1 MAIVSGGLLGQ
12 GSGKSVMKNL
22 LSKSY
27 SDFIFAIILEEYGL
41 WGGAGIISF
50 FIIML
55 ARFMIIS
62 LKAPTI
68 FGKLLVLGVG
78 LPIVF
83 QAFINMGVSVGLLP
97 VTGQNLPFFSSGG
110 SSIVMTCLALG
121 IVLAVSRRPEE
132 ELKAFLAEKEAKEK
146 AKELS
151 SEEDSDEQQAPIKP
165 ITPEN

>member
-1 MAIVSGGLLGQ
+1 
-12 GSGKSVMKNL
+12 
-22 LSKSY
+22 
-27 SDFIFAIILEEYGL
+27 
-41 WGGAGIISF
+41 
-50 FIIML
+50 
-55 ARFMIIS
+55 MIIS
-62 LKAPTI
+62 LKSHTI

-132 ELKAFLAEKEAKEK
+132 ELKAFLAEKEAQEK
-146 AKELS
+146 AKEPS
-151 SEEDSDEQQAPIKP
+151 SEEDSDEQQAPIKA

>member
-1 MAIVSGGLLGQ
+1 
-12 GSGKSVMKNL
+12 MKNL

-132 ELKAFLAEKEAKEK
+132 ELKAFLAEKEAQEK